1 MIVTKELYEKLSN
14 EIFDDMDPTA
24 KQIAYISLGGDVTE
38 TDKDV
43 INDQLKDMIVN
54 KTENFT
60 KSLEILFISKGLQ
73 SLLEEQGGWGDIY
86 AGKIGFIASVVDYKK
101 GDPITFQRKTM
112 NRKCLE
118 GYDNVVEKAFEGCEK
133 LFSLIGNVADIF
145 SKAEDFFKSIDDL
158 NSDDKS
164 FYSDNLVNAFNSSV
178 DLATQIT
185 TPTIS

>member
-24 KQIAYISLGGDVTE
+24 KQIAYISLGGDITE

-43 INDQLKDMIVN
+43 INKQLKKKIANGAEDM
-54 KTENFT
+54 TT
-60 KSLEILFISKGLQ
+60 SLEILFISKGLQ
-73 SLLEEQGGWGDIY
+73 SLLETQSGWGDPFAI
-86 AGKIGFIASVVDYKK
+86 KIGFIANIVDYKI
-101 GDPITFQRKTM
+101 GSPIDLKRKTM

-118 GYDNVVEKAFEGCEK
+118 SYDNVVEKAFEGCEK

-145 SKAEDFFKSIDDL
+145 SKAEDFFESIEDL
-158 NSDDKS
+158 NSDDRS
-164 FYSDNLVNAFNSSV
+164 YYSDNLVNAFNSSV